1 MLIRKDLLIATALT
15 VVLHACFVLLS
26 VGESG
31 VSLPMQTPSSGAQDK
46 QAWILSEVKTTTST
60 HQPPAEDISTS
71 EAESVAQRNADTQD
85 APGARKSSPEK
96 VLASTFTG
104 GVSNADFL
112 ALEDTDTPAVPAA
125 NWILPLK
132 KGYLDQIRSLVVR
145 VWIQQSGLIAGVEL
159 LDVNPPAL
167 LDEGQM
173 REVVEWLA
181 NTPMNPA
188 TKNGAPVANKRT
200 LEIAFEH

>member
-1 MLIRKDLLIATALT
+1 MVDASFHLISAALRSAAAALHVSNPNPRVGCLLTNAEGMLLGQGHTQRTGGPHAEVMALRDAVAQGHSVQGATAYVTLEPCSHHGRTGPCCDALIAAGIKKVVATNLDPNLLVAGQGFAL
-15 VVLHACFVLLS
+15 LRA
-26 VGESG
+26 
-31 VSLPMQTPSSGAQDK
+31 
-46 QAWILSEVKTTTST
+46 
-60 HQPPAEDISTS
+60 
-71 EAESVAQRNADTQD
+71 
-85 APGARKSSPEK
+85 
-96 VLASTFTG
+96 
-104 GVSNADFL
+104 
-112 ALEDTDTPAVPAA
+112 
-125 NWILPLK
+125 
-132 KGYLDQIRSLVVR
+132 
-145 VWIQQSGLIAGVEL
+145 AGVEL